1 MDTGFLLLEAVQKN
15 CFLPTPKEKERFTVS
30 RILRTSPKLEGDSE
44 MGLILYI
51 GIGKIMGMTPTEIQS
66 FLCIDRKEYVF
77 KQNTFRT
84 IKKDKRVAT
93 KIRLI
98 TNYLRYCR

>member
-15 CFLPTPKEKERFTVS
+15 CFLPTPKEKEKFTVS

-51 GIGKIMGMTPTEIQS
+51 GIGKLVGMTPTEIQS
-66 FLCIDRKEYVF
+66 FLCIDRKEYMF
-77 KQNTFRT
+77 KHNTFRT
-84 IKKDKRVAT
+84 IKREKRVAT
-93 KIRLI
+93 KVNLI
-98 TNYLRYCR
+98 MNYLRYRR